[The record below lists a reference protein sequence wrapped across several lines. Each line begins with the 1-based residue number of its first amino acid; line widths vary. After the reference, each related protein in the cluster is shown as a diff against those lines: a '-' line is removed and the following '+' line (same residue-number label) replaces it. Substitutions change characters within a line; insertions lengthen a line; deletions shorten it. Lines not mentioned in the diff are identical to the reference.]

1 MLVPRLPSRNQFLV
15 ITVKTRAKADV
26 SFLVISNF
34 ARFFYFL
41 PNILSRG
48 CSSMYNLFQINVQ
61 MDYSCSACAEFSE
74 KLLQCFQRFFQLS
87 LSVAELFH
95 KLSFKCCLS
104 VA

>member
-1 MLVPRLPSRNQFLV
+1 
-15 ITVKTRAKADV
+15 
-26 SFLVISNF
+26 
-34 ARFFYFL
+34 
-41 PNILSRG
+41 
-48 CSSMYNLFQINVQ
+48 MYNLFQINVQ